1 MWFFFLLTGFID
13 LYECADKDGF
23 FAYISQCKRMVDPQ
37 SINQESQ
44 TTKLCSYV
52 SGCLHTPL
60 GVIVDK

>member
-1 MWFFFLLTGFID
+1 MCFFFLLTGIID

-23 FAYISQCKRMVDPQ
+23 AESTSQCISMVDRQ